1 MIEVVPSSPPPSL
14 LALATA
20 VLHVDRNPERVL
32 EIGCGEGEG
41 VLFLAREFPR
51 ARVRGVDPDEA
62 VVHTATRKIGLD
74 PEGRVA
80 IKRGKGRSLPY
91 PGDLFDLV
99 VQCHGRLFPS
109 EVVRV
114 LRPRG
119 HLVHITRKPRWQFL
133 RASPKRLRRA
143 GLEVVKTG
151 EVEGAIYY
159 VGRLHR
165 D

>member
-1 MIEVVPSSPPPSL
+1 MPPSPPPSL

-51 ARVRGVDPDEA
+51 ARVRGVDPDEVA
-62 VVHTATRKIGLD
+62 IHAATLKIGLD

-80 IKRGKGRSLPY
+80 IKQGKARALPY
-91 PGDLFDLV
+91 PEDLFDLV
-99 VQCHGRLFPS
+99 VQRHGRLFLA
-109 EVVRV
+109 EIVRV

-119 HLVHITRKPRWQFL
+119 YLVYIAGKPRWQFL
-133 RASPKRLRRA
+133 RTSPKRLRRA

-151 EVEGAIYY
+151 EIEGAIYC
-159 VGRLHR
+159 VGRFHG

>member
-1 MIEVVPSSPPPSL
+1 VPPSPPSSL

-20 VLHVDRNPERVL
+20 VLHVDRNSERVL

-51 ARVRGVDPDEA
+51 ARVRGVDSDEA
-62 VVHTATRKIGLD
+62 AIHAATLKIGLD

-80 IKRGKGRSLPY
+80 IKQGKGRSLPY
-91 PGDLFDLV
+91 PEDLFDLV
-99 VQCHGRLFPS
+99 VQCEGRLFLS

-119 HLVHITRKPRWQFL
+119 HLVYIASKPRRQAL
-133 RASPKRLRRA
+133 RTPPKRLRRA
-143 GLEVVKTG
+143 GLEMVKTG
-151 EVEGAIYY
+151 EIEGAIYY
-159 VGRLHR
+159 VGRLHG